1 MDKKSM
7 FESMEMIVIEDNSL
21 VENEDEI
28 INYGAC
34 SSSFPRIF
42 IDQDDNNQNQV
53 WGFYQQNKVYL
64 LKQFK

>member
-34 SSSFPRIF
+34 SSSFPRIL
-42 IDQDDNNQNQV
+42 IDQDDNKQNQV
-53 WGFYQQNKVYL
+53 WNFYQQNKVYF